1 MYVCDELGFIPRAN
15 ATRFCCHINIIS
27 PIEEVMPEWCHFF
40 FVFPLL
46 LSSSPSV
53 IFETDFIIFDV
64 LLSNIIPQGRDSDG
78 A

>member
-15 ATRFCCHINIIS
+15 ATRFCCHINLIS
-27 PIEEVMPEWCHFF
+27 PIEEVIPEWYHLF
-40 FVFPLL
+40 FVFLLL

-53 IFETDFIIFDV
+53 IIETDFIIFGV
-64 LLSNIIPQGRDSDG
+64 LLSNIIPLGRDSDG

>member
-1 MYVCDELGFIPRAN
+1 MLLASAV
-15 ATRFCCHINIIS
+15 IS
-27 PIEEVMPEWCHFF
+27 ILSLPIEEVMPEWYHLF

-53 IFETDFIIFDV
+53 ILETDFIIFGV

-78 A
+78 V

>member
-1 MYVCDELGFIPRAN
+1 
-15 ATRFCCHINIIS
+15 
-27 PIEEVMPEWCHFF
+27 MPEWCHLF

-53 IFETDFIIFDV
+53 ILETDFIIFDV